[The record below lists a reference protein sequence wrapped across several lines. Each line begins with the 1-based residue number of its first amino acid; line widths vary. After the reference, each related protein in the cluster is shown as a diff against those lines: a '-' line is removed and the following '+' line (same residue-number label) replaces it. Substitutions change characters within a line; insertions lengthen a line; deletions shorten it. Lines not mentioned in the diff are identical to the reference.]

1 MSPLETSSGM
11 TMVTPQAGFVTR
23 HIGLN
28 DSDIATM
35 LATLDL
41 PSVEALLGEVIPP
54 SILRSDK
61 MDVGA
66 PLSESEILDELGA
79 LAAKNTINQSL
90 IGMGYY
96 GSHNIPCQ
104 PVTDWHG
111 ILGLPYAAR
120 HPTKCS

>member
-35 LATLDL
+35 LAALDL

-66 PLSESEILDELGA
+66 PLSHYKLF
-79 LAAKNTINQSL
+79 
-90 IGMGYY
+90 
-96 GSHNIPCQ
+96 
-104 PVTDWHG
+104 
-111 ILGLPYAAR
+111 
-120 HPTKCS
+120 